1 MLFRVKLD
9 QLLTRVT
16 LINIMS
22 TSQVSTIG
30 PIENAAIQ
38 PATEALNPKKN
49 EPTRIGH
56 FKMFPPK
63 NVWPEDPK
71 NPRKEISE
79 LTKEELKHKIINIV
93 GKKYINQLFQGTAI
107 HKLKLEVTIP
117 SMGSQYAKM
126 IDLPTMKKI
135 EELEIPNSGK
145 KNQKYKNISLEQ
157 EIYVRYVEVLKILV
171 DTVDDYLEDHWLSLE
186 PLRLQ
191 EPSSDAL
198 FQVRECYEKAEATHQ
213 KLKKLY
219 DAYRERC
226 EPERYHWLPPK
237 IWDGGNFKFT
247 NFNESKVRIF
257 KNYEIVKEPPVPIEA
272 AVNWV
277 PSSDNEHLSIDELD
291 TINDE
296 IISNESSDDTI
307 TQRLFKKLNLFKSK
321 SKNKV
326 DMNELDCCDESKQCA
341 VNQLRISLEKQ
352 NELPNIS
359 SAFFQEEK
367 LRKIRISGKKC
378 KIYHKYYI
386 PCNIWIRHIR
396 LFHFPFN
403 K

>member
-1 MLFRVKLD
+1 
-9 QLLTRVT
+9 
-16 LINIMS
+16 
-22 TSQVSTIG
+22 
-30 PIENAAIQ
+30 
-38 PATEALNPKKN
+38 
-49 EPTRIGH
+49 
-56 FKMFPPK
+56 MFPPK

-71 NPRKEISE
+71 NPSKEISE

-117 SMGSQYAKM
+117 SSSMGSQYAKM

-198 FQVRECYEKAEATHQ
+198 FKVRECYEKAEATHQ

-226 EPERYHWLPPK
+226 EPERYL
-237 IWDGGNFKFT
+237 
-247 NFNESKVRIF
+247 
-257 KNYEIVKEPPVPIEA
+257 
-272 AVNWV
+272 
-277 PSSDNEHLSIDELD
+277 L
-291 TINDE
+291 
-296 IISNESSDDTI
+296 ISFREN
-307 TQRLFKKLNLFKSK
+307 
-321 SKNKV
+321 
-326 DMNELDCCDESKQCA
+326 
-341 VNQLRISLEKQ
+341 
-352 NELPNIS
+352 
-359 SAFFQEEK
+359 
-367 LRKIRISGKKC
+367 
-378 KIYHKYYI
+378 
-386 PCNIWIRHIR
+386 
-396 LFHFPFN
+396 
-403 K
+403 